1 MKFWPFCCVV
11 MLFATIASGQSLNDD
26 CSNAS
31 NLCPNLT
38 YSGSNIGAT
47 TDVCAGC
54 SDAAT
59 VTGNFCFEVDNTVWY
74 SFVTNDLG
82 GVASVS
88 ISGISCLTGAGNANG
103 LQAVI
108 IDVGTPCDESTYTQI
123 SSCESGSAADFVVQ
137 ANTLSP
143 NTTYYVLVDG
153 VLGGLPNP
161 AECDF
166 SIQVSGQAV
175 EPTATI
181 VTQDQ
186 TCGLMD
192 GEIDISNISGGQG
205 PYQYSLDGSIYQG
218 NGQFVGLVAGTYDI
232 TVLDA
237 NGCVFDMGG
246 QQISTTGGPSGST
259 VAVINASCANADGSV
274 IVNNTTGGTA
284 PYSFSI
290 NGGAGQAGNQF
301 NGLVAGTYEVII
313 TDAQGCQEIIQNI
326 VVGSTGGPSGATTVI
341 TSANC
346 GGNDGGIVIN
356 VNGGTAPFTYTIN
369 GGGQQS
375 SNSFSGLAPGTYNIT
390 VTDNNGCT
398 YSIDN
403 LIVDESVATEIP
415 TITITANPDPICD
428 GVPATITA
436 TSTNGGNN
444 PTYVFYVN
452 GVQMQSGNSDTYAG
466 TFNAGDIIHCELISN
481 DPCASVQIA
490 TSNTIDVWS
499 NEEPTI
505 TITTTTTD
513 VCNGDDVLIEA
524 DPNGCTNGVTL
535 SWYINGNLVLSG
547 PDSSITIN
555 TLVDG
560 DVVTCEAQCEESCG
574 NAVSSNGATFNV
586 TTVDVDAG
594 EDQIIVQGTSASL
607 AGSGSG
613 TPVWSPDNTL
623 NDPNT
628 YNPIASP
635 SSTTTYTLTVSE
647 NGCTASD
654 EVVVSVYLPIIIPNT
669 ITPNGDGYNDIWRIL
684 RAESYPGMD
693 VNVYDRWGQRV
704 YHSIGYTNQKPWDGT
719 RSGSFLPA
727 GTYYYVIDLKTGNKD
742 LDLYNGTISIIY

>member
-1 MKFWPFCCVV
+1 MRFWLFCCGVITCV
-11 MLFATIASGQSLNDD
+11 SLSMGQSLNDD
-26 CSNAS
+26 CLNAS
-31 NLCPNLT
+31 NLCPSLV
-38 YSGSNIGAT
+38 YSGSNVGAS
-47 TDVCAGC
+47 TDICVGC

-59 VTGNFCFEVDNTVWY
+59 ATGNFCFEVDNTVWY

-123 SSCESGSAADFVVQ
+123 SSCESGSTADFVVQ

-143 NTTYYVLVDG
+143 NTTYYVMIDG
-153 VLGGLPNP
+153 VLGGMPNP

-175 EPTATI
+175 DPSITINTQNQNCGAT
-181 VTQDQ
+181 
-186 TCGLMD
+186 D
-192 GEIDISNISGGQG
+192 GEIDISNVSGGVA
-205 PYQYSLDGSIYQG
+205 PYQYSINGTTYQG
-218 NGQFVGLVAGTYDI
+218 LGQFNNLSSGVYDI
-232 TVLDA
+232 SIIDD
-237 NGCVFDMGG
+237 NGCVFDMGS
-246 QQISTTGGPSGST
+246 QQITTVGGPSGST

-274 IVNNTTGGTA
+274 IINNTAGGTA
-284 PYSFSI
+284 PYTYSI

-301 NGLVAGTYEVII
+301 NGLVAGTYEVVV
-313 TDAQGCQEIIQNI
+313 TDAQGCEEVIQNI
-326 VVGSTGGPSGATTVI
+326 IVGSTGGPSGAATII
-341 TSANC
+341 TDASC
-346 GGNDGGIVIN
+346 GGTDGSIVIN
-356 VNGGTAPFTYTIN
+356 VNGGTAPFNYTIN
-369 GGGQQS
+369 GGGQQA
-375 SNSFSGLAPGTYNIT
+375 SNTFNGLAPGTYNIT

-403 LIVDESVATEIP
+403 ILVDESIATEVP
-415 TITITANPDPICD
+415 TISIVSNPSPACD

-444 PTYVFYVN
+444 PNYIFYVN
-452 GVQMQSGNSDTYAG
+452 GVQVQSSASNTYAG
-466 TFNAGDIIHCELISN
+466 TFNSGDIIHCELISN
-481 DPCASVQIA
+481 DPCASVQEVV
-490 TSNTIDVWS
+490 SNTIVVWS

-505 TITTTTTD
+505 TITTTSTD
-513 VCNGDDVLIEA
+513 VCEGDDVLIEA
-524 DPNGCTNGVTL
+524 DPSGCTNGVVMT
-535 SWYINGNLVLSG
+535 WYVNGNVLVSG
-547 PDSSITIN
+547 SDSSIIVN
-555 TLVDG
+555 TLLDG
-560 DVVTCEAQCEESCG
+560 DIITCEAQCEESCG
-574 NAVSSNGATFNV
+574 NAVVSNGITFNV
-586 TTVDVDAG
+586 TTVDVEAG
-594 EDQIIVQGTSASL
+594 EDQIIMQGSSANL
-607 AGSGSG
+607 DGSGSG

-623 NDPNT
+623 NDPNIF
-628 YNPIASP
+628 NPIASP

-669 ITPNGDGYNDIWRIL
+669 ITPNGDGYNDTWRII
-684 RAESYPGMD
+684 RAESYSGMD

-719 RSGSFLPA
+719 RSGAFLPA